1 MAYIVLVD
9 DDPTVRRLTA
19 ALLKGAGHEVAD
31 REGGEGLAE
40 LLQTR
45 RPDLLL
51 LDIQIPGRDGFA
63 LLDDARRTKGDRPLK
78 VVALSA
84 GSAPDERDR
93 IAAAGFDGFL
103 PKPIDVR
110 GFAAAVGRY
119 LGG

>member
-9 DDPTVRRLTA
+9 DDPTVRMLAA
-19 ALLKGAGHEVAD
+19 ALLKGAGHDVVERQSGD
-31 REGGEGLAE
+31 GFAE
-40 LLQTR
+40 LLAAR

-51 LDIQIPGRDGFA
+51 LDIQMPGRDGFA
-63 LLDDARRTKGDRPLK
+63 LLDEARRAKGDRPLK

-93 IAAAGFDGFL
+93 IVAAGFDGFL

-110 GFAAAVGRY
+110 GFAAAVARY
-119 LGG
+119 C